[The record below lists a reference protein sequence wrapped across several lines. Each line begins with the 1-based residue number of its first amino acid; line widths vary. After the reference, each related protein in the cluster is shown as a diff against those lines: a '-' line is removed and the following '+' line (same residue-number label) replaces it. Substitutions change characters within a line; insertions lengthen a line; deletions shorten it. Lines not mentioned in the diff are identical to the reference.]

1 MMKLSVLFRLLL
13 RHITVD
19 ESLIIILD
27 VVTCRVEVKLAFRVT
42 PLTSMR
48 EILSGPRFKIL
59 GGVSVAKYEVG
70 WVISG
75 LRHSR
80 ANEPYTRQVNVTCCP
95 GQVKRSVLFEV
106 SSTLPTMIKMRY
118 LGDIFTSNYRF
129 CVYIHSQ
136 VIKVFTSLCVKY
148 YEQDPLLQC
157 QNQG

>member
-1 MMKLSVLFRLLL
+1 MVKLSVLLFRVRL

-19 ESLIIILD
+19 ESLIIVLD
-27 VVTCRVEVKLAFRVT
+27 VVTCRVEVKLAFRVM

-48 EILSGPRFKIL
+48 EILNGPRFQLL

-95 GQVKRSVLFEV
+95 WQVKRSVLFEV
-106 SSTLPTMIKMRY
+106 SSTLSTMRKMRY

-148 YEQDPLLQC
+148 YDLLQC
-157 QNQG
+157 

>member
-70 WVISG
+70 
-75 LRHSR
+75 
-80 ANEPYTRQVNVTCCP
+80 
-95 GQVKRSVLFEV
+95 
-106 SSTLPTMIKMRY
+106 
-118 LGDIFTSNYRF
+118 
-129 CVYIHSQ
+129 
-136 VIKVFTSLCVKY
+136 
-148 YEQDPLLQC
+148 
-157 QNQG
+157 